1 MVISTRTVMG
11 GKNPFLGI
19 AYVAV
24 GGICIVLGTLFTVT
38 HLIKPR
44 CVYLRLSYIVAGRTD
59 DILNA
64 ANWETTRICH
74 GTMTNPVRRP
84 QPG

>member
-1 MVISTRTVMG
+1 MG

-44 CVYLRLSYIVAGRTD
+44 YVWSRLFTSWLAG
-59 DILNA
+59 L
-64 ANWETTRICH
+64 TTLS
-74 GTMTNPVRRP
+74 M
-84 QPG
+84 